1 MREEIV
7 NLVVLFT
14 NFGLNQES
22 PLEGSLNT
30 DKTQDSELNSDQI
43 KRNGSRPN
51 DVPSLNFDTRVSNKT
66 KNGYKIWL
74 FNMGVSGL
82 LLSSPTIFQWSFMEL
97 QLFFHTS
104 ETGCVCLGTTEIF
117 LNVTVFSI
125 TAPPA
130 CWITLPKHPLVLF
143 IYLFCNC
150 HVTIVFCIDNNL
162 KLAFATLKCQLR
174 VTKVSSKESCVSLI
188 LIDVAKQFSNFKIFF
203 LNIAWCSVSTDF

>member
-97 QLFFHTS
+97 QLFFSHIRDRMCVLGYNWNLFKCYSVFYNCTTS
-104 ETGCVCLGTTEIF
+104 LLNYIAKASTCV
-117 LNVTVFSI
+117 
-125 TAPPA
+125 
-130 CWITLPKHPLVLF
+130 
-143 IYLFCNC
+143 IYLFILQLPC
-150 HVTIVFCIDNNL
+150 HYC
-162 KLAFATLKCQLR
+162 
-174 VTKVSSKESCVSLI
+174 
-188 LIDVAKQFSNFKIFF
+188 F
-203 LNIAWCSVSTDF
+203 LYWQ